1 MRNILI
7 GFLLVLGLVSQN
19 AQAQYPDGFVEEIA
33 YNQFNV
39 AAGILFADTNLS
51 VVWELNGT
59 VWLISND
66 QVGDAPVIDISE
78 EVAFYGDLG
87 MIGATLDPNFMEN
100 GYIYL
105 FYCADTHYLRFFGTP
120 DYNPA
125 VSDNKVSMGRITRYT
140 IDVDNLT
147 LVENSRKILLGEE
160 MGTGLPICAPAH
172 GVGQLMFGN
181 DGSLIASTG
190 DGNTWVGS
198 PNGGGFNGEGP
209 LPQYANDD
217 IALDY
222 NILKEEEQLGAFR
235 SQYIDGLN
243 GKVLRINPETGEGL
257 PNNPFYNSADPS
269 APRSKI
275 WAMGFRNPYRFTIKS
290 NTGGGNL
297 ESGNPGTIVLSD
309 VGDWVWEEVNFVSDP
324 GGNYGWPIFQG
335 PMRYGYYANKATKN
349 VNALNPLSSSTCNDY
364 MDYQDVVQQENLQHD
379 YFFPNPCDP
388 SVTIDDTITTFV
400 HQRPMLS
407 FANSANENNQIVPL
421 IAAVSSFDGNGDA
434 NYTSVED
441 AGVIG
446 SSFTGI
452 SGSGGVFMEGDGI
465 PEEYQGWYT
474 LADFSGWLRAIK
486 FDETNEPQIIETW
499 NESIGPVIHI
509 TQSPFNQCLYVT
521 TIAPSE
527 IKKICF
533 GGNLKPVIEVTPDT
547 VYGIG
552 KLVVEL
558 DASESYDPE
567 GDELTYTWTF
577 EDGSEMNGEII
588 TKTFAP
594 VNGNIHTESILLE
607 VEDALGA
614 TSEQVIPVSLNNTPP
629 SVNLSSIN
637 EGELYSTLS
646 PTLFNLIAE
655 VTDNESSPSE
665 MIYEWTHILHHN
677 THFHYLDYL
686 SGNGENLTI
695 FPTGCSPFETYWY
708 EIVIEVT
715 DPGGLKAS
723 DSRNIYPDCDGTLE
737 EGRDGEEL
745 TLSPNP
751 VESEITIISS
761 GSLDQEIEYRI
772 YDPSG
777 NLIRDDKVFV
787 YNNRRYFQI
796 GVDELQSGVYILEI
810 KNLGAKERIRF
821 VKI

>member
-1 MRNILI
+1 MRKILFA
-7 GFLLVLGLVSQN
+7 FLLIISFISQTV
-19 AQAQYPDGFVEEIA
+19 QAQYPEGFIEEVA
-33 YNQFNV
+33 YDQFSV

-51 VVWELNGT
+51 VVWELNGK

-66 QVGDAPVIDISE
+66 QIGETPVIDISE

-120 DYNPA
+120 DYNPNS
-125 VSDNKVSMGRITRYT
+125 SDTKVSMGRITRYT
-140 IDVDNLT
+140 INLENLT

-198 PNGGGFNGEGP
+198 PNGGGFNGQGP
-209 LPQYANDD
+209 LPEYAHDD

-243 GKVLRINPETGEGL
+243 GKVLRINPETGDGL
-257 PNNPFYNSADPS
+257 PNNPFYDTSDPS

-275 WAMGFRNPYRFTIKS
+275 WAMGFRNPYRFTIKP
-290 NTGGGNL
+290 NTGGGDL

-335 PMRYGYYANKATKN
+335 PMRYGYYANKATTN
-349 VNALNPLSSSTCNDY
+349 VNAPNPLGSSTCDEY
-364 MDYQDVVQQENLQHD
+364 MNYQDVIQQENLQHD

-388 SVTIDDTITTFV
+388 AVTINEEITTFV
-400 HQRPMLS
+400 HQRPALS

-421 IAAVSSFDGNGDA
+421 IAAVSSFDGNGVA

-441 AGVIG
+441 AGILG

-452 SGSGGVFMEGDGI
+452 SGSGGVFMEGDAI

-474 LADFSGWLRAIK
+474 LADFSGWLRAEIK

-521 TIAPSE
+521 TISPSE

-552 KLVVEL
+552 TLVVDL

-567 GDELTYTWTF
+567 GEELTYTWTF
-577 EDGSEMNGEII
+577 DDGSQMNGEII
-588 TKTFAP
+588 TRTFEP
-594 VNGNIHTESILLE
+594 VNGNISTESILLR
-607 VEDALGA
+607 VEDASGA
-614 TSEQVIPVSLNNTPP
+614 ASEQVIPVSLNNTPP
-629 SVNLSSIN
+629 RVDLASII
-637 EGELYSTLS
+637 EGELYSTFG
-646 PTLFNLIAE
+646 PTLFDLVAD
-655 VTDNESSPSE
+655 VTDDES
-665 MIYEWTHILHHN
+665 
-677 THFHYLDYL
+677 
-686 SGNGENLTI
+686 G
-695 FPTGCSPFETYWY
+695 
-708 EIVIEVT
+708 
-715 DPGGLKAS
+715 AS
-723 DSRNIYPDCDGTLE
+723 
-737 EGRDGEEL
+737 
-745 TLSPNP
+745 
-751 VESEITIISS
+751 
-761 GSLDQEIEYRI
+761 
-772 YDPSG
+772 
-777 NLIRDDKVFV
+777 
-787 YNNRRYFQI
+787 
-796 GVDELQSGVYILEI
+796 
-810 KNLGAKERIRF
+810 
-821 VKI
+821 VK